1 MALVCK
7 ELSKVPEWKAL
18 KKVTAF
24 PPGLDAFYTRMM
36 DQIIVLEDAEDRE
49 LCTQILAVVSAVYR
63 PVTFEELSSLVDMP
77 AGITGDYEAL
87 SEIIGLCGSFLTLQ
101 EHTIS
106 FVHQSAKDFLIK
118 KAHNEI
124 YPLGA
129 VAVHH
134 TIFSRS
140 LQAMCQILRRGIYSL
155 RAPGIFTD
163 QVNAPSPDP
172 LATVR
177 YSCHYWV
184 DHLLDCGTRDNTID
198 NLSGSVF
205 DFLRRSFLYWLEALS
220 LMDGLSDGILMIRKL
235 ESGLQVSV
243 YIH

>member
-7 ELSKVPEWKAL
+7 ELSKVPEWKVL
-18 KKVTAF
+18 KVTAF
-24 PPGLDAFYTRMM
+24 PPGLDAFYTRIM

-134 TIFSRS
+134 TSTPSASSSSPASFSKPPFPFSFPFPFSSPFTRS
-140 LQAMCQILRRGIYSL
+140 SNSL
-155 RAPGIFTD
+155 IST
-163 QVNAPSPDP
+163 
-172 LATVR
+172 
-177 YSCHYWV
+177 
-184 DHLLDCGTRDNTID
+184 
-198 NLSGSVF
+198 
-205 DFLRRSFLYWLEALS
+205 
-220 LMDGLSDGILMIRKL
+220 
-235 ESGLQVSV
+235 
-243 YIH
+243 